1 MEKTDKPR
9 ILYLDAARCA
19 AILLI
24 ALNHA
29 VNRSWVNYGAVTEEF
44 HSISLPSTILKA
56 LLTVASRY
64 GVPLFLM
71 ITGAL
76 ILRKRFET
84 AEDVRRFYR
93 HNWLSLLITSEI
105 WFFLGFWF
113 QVLVNPGNHM
123 LAELGL
129 GETLRACL
137 KTLLF
142 LDQVRFDSMW
152 YVPMILSVYLVLPI
166 FAVLLRH
173 TALRRVLILPAALL
187 LWTAMLLPVINDYR
201 SMFGLNVLSNY
212 LYYSNFF
219 SEYLLYILAGWWVA
233 EGGLR
238 KLTDRTVIGAAL
250 LCYLLC
256 TALQFW
262 CYSSS
267 DHLID
272 YDSPAILLS
281 AILAFE
287 CLRRYADRLR
297 RWERPITAV
306 SRAAFA
312 LYLLHVFFLWPIHWY
327 CDLSA
332 WSRPAKVLMFELVPL
347 GLSGLL
353 IWPLSKIPFCRKYLF
368 LIK

>member
-129 GETLRACL
+129 GGTLRACL

-281 AILAFE
+281 AIPVFE
-287 CLRRYADRLR
+287 LLRRYADRLR
-297 RWERPITAV
+297 RWERPIAAV

-312 LYLLHVFFLWPIHWY
+312 LYLLHVFFLWGFHWY
-327 CDLSA
+327 MYFTGWHRA
-332 WSRPAKVLMFELVPL
+332 AKLLFMLFAPL
-347 GLSGLL
+347 GLSGLI